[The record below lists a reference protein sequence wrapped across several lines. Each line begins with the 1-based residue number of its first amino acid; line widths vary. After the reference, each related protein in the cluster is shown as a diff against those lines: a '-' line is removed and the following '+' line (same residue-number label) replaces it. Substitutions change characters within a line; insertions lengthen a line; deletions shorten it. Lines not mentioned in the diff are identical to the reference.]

1 MSARR
6 LILVYHPDE
15 ADAYARLIRLPR
27 RGLAVAVCSTPA
39 AAAAHIADAEILYA
53 WGFPPDLLTRAPRLR
68 WIQGMGAGVERFFVP
83 GLPAAVVVTRA
94 AGIFGPWMAEYVLG
108 WALWTTQR
116 MERFRAQQRARHWL
130 PVDPTRLHA
139 ANLCVVGL
147 GDIGRA
153 VARAGRALG
162 MRVVGVSRTGRPA
175 REAHRVVRPAALARV
190 LRDADFAV
198 VTVPLTAAT
207 RGLVG
212 ATELAAM
219 KPTAWLIN
227 IARGPV
233 VDERA
238 LVRALRAGAIG
249 GAVLDVF
256 DEEPLPPGHPF
267 WAIDNVVITPHIS
280 GPSTPAEIGPIF
292 DDNLRRYLAGRPLRH
307 VADRRRGY

>member
-1 MSARR
+1 VSARR

-15 ADAYARLIRLPR
+15 TDAYARLIRLPR
-27 RGLAVAVCSTPA
+27 RGLEVAVCSTPA
-39 AAAAHIADAEILYA
+39 EAAARIADAEILYA
-53 WGFPPDLLTRAPRLR
+53 WGFPPDLLARAPRLR

-83 GLPAAVVVTRA
+83 GLPATVVVTRA

-116 MERFRAQQRARHWL
+116 MEQFRAQQRARHWR
-130 PVDPTRLHA
+130 PVDPTRLHGA
-139 ANLCVVGL
+139 GLCVVGL

-162 MRVVGVSRTGRPA
+162 MRVVGVSRSGRRA
-175 REAHRVVRPAALARV
+175 REAHRVVRPAALTRV

-207 RGLVG
+207 RGLLG
-212 ATELAAM
+212 AAELAAM

-233 VDERA
+233 VDEPA
-238 LVRALRAGAIG
+238 LLTALRAGVIG

-256 DEEPLPPGHPF
+256 AEEPLPPTHPF
-267 WAIDNVVITPHIS
+267 WALDNVVVTPHIS
-280 GPSTPAEIGPIF
+280 GPSTPGEIGPIF